1 MPITPQD
8 AAEAL
13 QLVSATER
21 RSVELHGYQRMAP
34 HLMFWSGIWAL
45 GYLADYAVPAHAG
58 QIWHALVIS
67 GWISSYFMTRSQRRS
82 PPDRRFFGILLTFVA
97 FTTATIVIM
106 APHNP
111 NQVSAFIP
119 LVVAVTYI
127 ILGLFGLPRLMM
139 TGIAFFVLTLVGYFA
154 LPGIFPL
161 WMAAVGG
168 GGLFLGGLWLRRA

>member
-1 MPITPQD
+1 MSITPQD
-8 AAEAL
+8 AVEAL

-21 RSVELHGYQRMAP
+21 RSQELHGYQRMAP
-34 HLMFWSGIWAL
+34 HLMFWAGVWAL
-45 GYLADYAVPAHAG
+45 GYIGDYVVPAHAA
-58 QIWHALVIS
+58 QIWHLLVLA
-67 GWISSYFMTRSQRRS
+67 GWVFSYFMTRSQRRS
-82 PPDRRFFGILLTFVA
+82 PPDRRFFGIILTFVA
-97 FTTATIVIM
+97 FTTATLVIM
-106 APHNP
+106 APHDP

-127 ILGLFGLPRLMM
+127 IIGLFGLPRLLL